1 MTKDDSVAVIL
12 KILQHVTVFQIF
24 DQGTGRNQDHC
35 GFSTFAAAKCPKAVL
50 TAFCVPVS
58 MANEVAQGT
67 LIGISLENNV
77 AAFAAVATIGAT
89 ARDKHFTTK
98 TAAAVAAIASAT
110 IQNDSIGKHGH
121 DFRGQYRELF
131 RTWIVAFSRSLWLSF
146 RVESW
151 PFSV

>member
-24 DQGTGRNQDHC
+24 DQRTGRNQNHY
-35 GFSTFAAAKCPKAVL
+35 GFSTFAGAKCPKAML

-58 MANEVAQGT
+58 VANEVAQGT

-77 AAFAAVATIGAT
+77 AALAAVATIGAT
-89 ARDKHFTTK
+89 ARNKNFTTK
-98 TAAAVAAIASAT
+98 TTAAIAAIASAT

-131 RTWIVAFSRSLWLSF
+131 RTRIVAFSRSSWLSF

>member
-1 MTKDDSVAVIL
+1 MTKDDTVAVIL

-24 DQGTGRNQDHC
+24 DQSTGWNQDDC
-35 GFSTFAAAKCPKAVL
+35 GLSTFAGAKRPKAVL

-77 AAFAAVATIGAT
+77 AAVAAVATIGAT

-98 TAAAVAAIASAT
+98 TAAAIAAIASAT
-110 IQNDSIGKHGH
+110 IQNDSIGKHDH

-131 RTWIVAFSRSLWLSF
+131 RTGIVTFSRSLWSSF
-146 RVESW
+146 QVESW